1 MNNSRIQS
9 TQPAV
14 ANSYREEVLRCSG
27 LQGKTVLVVGM
38 GVTGLSFIRFLNWLE
53 IEFEIADD
61 YIDDERLQQ
70 TLAANPEVAAY
81 VASDF
86 ASKNQRIHRSFS
98 EELFKRFDLL
108 LVSPGVP
115 LANPVFAAAAQHG
128 AEILGDIAL
137 FARINRAKL
146 IAVTGSNGKST
157 VVAWL
162 NHILAASDL
171 DAAMGGNIGKP
182 VLDLL
187 INGSNKHDVV
197 VLELSSFQL
206 ELVDKL
212 PCCSATVLNISEDH
226 LDRYADIEEYAAVKA
241 GIYEASRHYVLNA
254 VDAASWPAQIGQ
266 SQRGQSLTEQQTTVA
281 VYSSSKTAVN
291 QELQDKLQAYPR
303 SVVCVSAIDGEDWLM
318 INAEALL
325 PVTAIGL
332 VGRHNLDNALAV
344 IALLLPLD
352 LPATLLK
359 ERLGNFEGLPHRMQ
373 LVAQIDG
380 VRWFNDSKGTN
391 VDACVKA
398 ISGID
403 APVVLIAGGLGKGAD
418 FSPLRTPV
426 SAGVKAV
433 VLFGEDADQ
442 LREVLA
448 DLVPCHAASDMRD
461 AVQQAQQL
469 ATSGDVVLLSPACA
483 SFDMFRSFEH
493 RGEMFMEEVR
503 RVAA

>member
-1 MNNSRIQS
+1 MNSSQIKSPTVVANSS
-9 TQPAV
+9 VVAGSSVLADSSAV
-14 ANSYREEVLRCSG
+14 ANSYREEVLRLSG
-27 LQGKTVLVVGM
+27 LRGKTALVVGL

-53 IEFEIADD
+53 IDFEIADD
-61 YIDDERLQQ
+61 YIDDKRLRE
-70 TLAANPEVAAY
+70 TLAANP
-81 VASDF
+81 DF
-86 ASKNQRIHRSFS
+86 AVDFATIHRRFS

-115 LANPVFAAAAQHG
+115 LTKPVFATAAGNG

-162 NHILAASDL
+162 NHVLAASDL

-187 INGSNKHDVV
+187 INGGNTLDVV

-206 ELVDKL
+206 ELVDRL

-226 LDRYADIEEYAAVKA
+226 LDRYSGLEEYAAVKA
-241 GIYEASRHYVLNA
+241 GIYEASNHCVLNLA
-254 VDAASWPAQIGQ
+254 DPASWPGQ
-266 SQRGQSLTEQQTTVA
+266 LEQQAGFA
-281 VYSSSKTAVN
+281 VFSSNESVVKQGVP
-291 QELQDKLQAYPR
+291 DSLQAHQLAVV
-303 SVVCVSAIDGEDWLM
+303 SVSQLNDEDWLT
-318 INAEALL
+318 IDAEALL
-325 PVTAIGL
+325 PVAGIGL
-332 VGRHNLDNALAV
+332 VGRHNVENALAV
-344 IALLLPLD
+344 IALLLPLQ
-352 LPATLLK
+352 LPARLLK
-359 ERLGNFEGLPHRMQ
+359 EHLGSFEGLPHRMQ
-373 LVAQIDG
+373 LVAQADG

-398 ISGID
+398 ITGID
-403 APVVLIAGGLGKGAD
+403 APVILIAGGLGKGAD
-418 FSPLRTPV
+418 FSPLRIPV
-426 SAGVKAV
+426 ADCVKAV

-448 DLVPCHAASDMRD
+448 DLVPCHAATGMRD
-461 AVQQAQQL
+461 AVQQAQKIAVQ
-469 ATSGDVVLLSPACA
+469 GDVVLLSPACA

-493 RGEMFMEEVR
+493 RGEVFIDEVR
-503 RVAA
+503 RLAA